1 MVLSETLHRVKEYN
15 WNLDEMLASML
26 EDEKKIVHTLKESS
40 LTLPHQVLDM
50 LSVDIRSLHKVTEE
64 TDRNIS
70 NVQIQEVLSFID
82 PKIEPFKEKMD
93 KMVQLMSKLEDVED
107 ESETSEDRFI
117 GKTTAK
123 SMNRL

>member
-64 TDRNIS
+64 TDKNIS

-82 PKIEPFKEKMD
+82 PKIKPFKEKID
-93 KMVQLMSKLEDVED
+93 KMVHLMRKVQPDAEE
-107 ESETSEDRFI
+107 ESDTSEDR
-117 GKTTAK
+117 
-123 SMNRL
+123 